1 MKKQK
6 IKLFRLIFS
15 GAVASALCVF
25 LAHYVL
31 FWLWSFDIFS
41 KKQWSVI
48 ARFWNNNGV
57 IFPGRDYLFFLTLFL
72 LFLCGILLW
81 VIFYRFDLKGILIS
95 SIRYFL
101 NRDLRRYQN
110 EDLHVKLKNMAP
122 SEKKTLKEFIDE
134 KMKAAGIEKK
144 EKGALVN
151 SVREKIRKKFLHKE
165 E

>member
-6 IKLFRLIFS
+6 IKWFRLIFS

-31 FWLWSFDIFS
+31 VWLWSFDIFS

-48 ARFWNNNGV
+48 TRFWNSNGV
-57 IFPGRDYLFFLTLFL
+57 ISQGVDYLFFLTLL
-72 LFLCGILLW
+72 MMFLCGIFFW
-81 VIFYRFDLKGILIS
+81 IIFYQLDFQKVLTAP
-95 SIRYFL
+95 IRYFL

-122 SEKKTLKEFIDE
+122 SEKKTLEEFIDE
-134 KMKAAGIEKK
+134 KMKDAGIEKNQ
-144 EKGALVN
+144 KGALVN